1 MTKRIKK
8 SSAFDLPRQNLLAA
22 IATASPPINLK
33 QLSLAL
39 GRNHAY
45 LQQYMKRG
53 SPQTLPEEVRYKLA
67 ELLDID
73 ESTSRPNTWR
83 AIKPLGRAE
92 AEDEAL
98 LAIDFLPHPAHQNL
112 DSTTW
117 HIGRMFATVNQ
128 DITGGSPSLK
138 LVVVGDDMMQPNI
151 SRGDIL
157 IIDTADTDPHVAGL
171 FAIDAGDHIRVR
183 YVEGVAGEAGSV
195 VLRHETSSGFGI
207 KQKRNKLKLLGRCR
221 LRFGG
226 V

>member
-1 MTKRIKK
+1 MTKGIKK
-8 SSAFDLPRQNLLAA
+8 SSEFDLPRQNLLAA

-45 LQQYMKRG
+45 LQQYMRRG

-73 ESTSRPNTWR
+73 EGILRPTTLGFKPVR
-83 AIKPLGRAE
+83 GKPLGD
-92 AEDEAL
+92 EDEAL

-117 HIGRMFATVNQ
+117 HIGRMFAFAQ
-128 DITGGSPSLK
+128 DITGGSPALK
-138 LVVVGDDMMQPNI
+138 LVVVGDDMMKPSM

-157 IIDTADTDPHVAGL
+157 IIDTADTDPKVAGL
-171 FAIDAGDHIRVR
+171 FAIDGGDHIRVR
-183 YVEGVAGEAGSV
+183 YIEEVTGEAGNV
-195 VLRHETSSGFGI
+195 VVRHETSSGFGV
-207 KQKRNKLKLLGRCR
+207 KQKRNKLKVLGRCR